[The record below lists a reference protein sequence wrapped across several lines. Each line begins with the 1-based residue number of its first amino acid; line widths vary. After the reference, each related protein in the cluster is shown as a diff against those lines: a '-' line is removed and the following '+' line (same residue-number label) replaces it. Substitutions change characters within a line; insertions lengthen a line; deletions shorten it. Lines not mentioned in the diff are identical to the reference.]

1 MYEREQTICRVTT
14 NIQLPGQEL
23 CSARGIGVLTP
34 STSGLSPSCDLE
46 EINIGFELQD
56 GADWRQRS
64 LTGQTGSDGLTYRAN
79 RREVLGSL
87 LRDPL

>member
-1 MYEREQTICRVTT
+1 MSSD
-14 NIQLPGQEL
+14 NKHPA
-23 CSARGIGVLTP
+23 ARTGALLYKGIGVLTP